1 MLARIFLPFG
11 QTRGGQVVVIPP
23 VNADSTRYRTKD
35 AHMTD
40 NDNPGEGAKDPRLSR
55 RLMVARVAGGGA
67 AVASVIAS
75 EASAQRSVT
84 DADPRDGAGQ
94 GRGSGGGQY
103 RTNATDR
110 DPNDGPGRGR
120 GTGSSTGYTDRDPSD
135 GPGRGRSGRTDSDP
149 SDGPGRGRR

>member
-1 MLARIFLPFG
+1 M
-11 QTRGGQVVVIPP
+11 
-23 VNADSTRYRTKD
+23 ADHDK
-35 AHMTD
+35 
-40 NDNPGEGAKDPRLSR
+40 KDPRLSR
-55 RLMVARVAGGGA
+55 RLMVARAASGAGLVA
-67 AVASVIAS
+67 AVTAVAS
-75 EASAQRSVT
+75 EASAQRGVT

-110 DPNDGPGRGR
+110 DPSDGPGRGR
-120 GTGSSTGYTDRDPSD
+120 GTGSSTGFTDRDPSD

>member
-1 MLARIFLPFG
+1 MS
-11 QTRGGQVVVIPP
+11 
-23 VNADSTRYRTKD
+23 DST
-35 AHMTD
+35 
-40 NDNPGEGAKDPRLSR
+40 PKDPRLSR
-55 RLMVARVAGGGA
+55 RLMVARVASGA
-67 AVASVIAS
+67 GLIAAAATLPS

-84 DADPRDGAGQ
+84 DADPRDGVGQ

-110 DPNDGPGRGR
+110 DPSDGAGRGR
-120 GTGSSTGYTDRDPSD
+120 GTGSSTGYTDRDPTD